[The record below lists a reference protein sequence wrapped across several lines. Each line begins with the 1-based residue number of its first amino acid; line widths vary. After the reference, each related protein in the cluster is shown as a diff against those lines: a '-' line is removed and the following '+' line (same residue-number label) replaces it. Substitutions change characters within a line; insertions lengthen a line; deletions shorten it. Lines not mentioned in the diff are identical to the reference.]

1 MKASALKKQFKCLER
16 NEQLTYDQLVEYIE
30 GKVQTKKHMGTI
42 DSSSPIDYSTD
53 QNPNDA
59 QRSYPDKRRQ
69 KNQPH
74 GQQHHK
80 QYWPQQYQSP
90 QYFNSTPQSPPNPA
104 QMSNGSPPAM
114 QAANQPPMS
123 NTQTNNQPHNQAQSQ
138 VQQAQPPQSSNQ
150 ASHHMPNQGYNQGA
164 TTSGQTNDNQNP
176 QNGNQRQYNN
186 NHRAYKPWRNQA
198 QADNQ
203 GQSGQNGIYQVS
215 NKVEQTKK
223 DLNIKGIAIFN
234 NTVVD
239 YFCDAGAV
247 RSIISAELFEK
258 IRQDSPGTKMEP
270 YTDKPLRSVNS
281 DLKILGCIRLDRCLM
296 SADLQLKNA
305 VLLVVQDLTGPS
317 CILGRDWASKI
328 PKLSRVFKEI
338 ERTVQEMSES
348 IRTKIKEFPTIIK
361 AIVNSSEIC
370 VHVNENKQDSRPGE
384 LLYSVQPK
392 IPDAVESII
401 AVIESSDEIED
412 PKITDSRAQLEP
424 ILLRGS
430 AKSMTELTPWKNL
443 DQAFRIELI
452 DPNHP
457 PIACKIRP

>member
-1 MKASALKKQFKCLER
+1 
-16 NEQLTYDQLVEYIE
+16 
-30 GKVQTKKHMGTI
+30 
-42 DSSSPIDYSTD
+42 
-53 QNPNDA
+53 
-59 QRSYPDKRRQ
+59 
-69 KNQPH
+69 
-74 GQQHHK
+74 
-80 QYWPQQYQSP
+80 
-90 QYFNSTPQSPPNPA
+90 
-104 QMSNGSPPAM
+104 
-114 QAANQPPMS
+114 
-123 NTQTNNQPHNQAQSQ
+123 
-138 VQQAQPPQSSNQ
+138 
-150 ASHHMPNQGYNQGA
+150 
-164 TTSGQTNDNQNP
+164 
-176 QNGNQRQYNN
+176 
-186 NHRAYKPWRNQA
+186 
-198 QADNQ
+198 
-203 GQSGQNGIYQVS
+203 
-215 NKVEQTKK
+215 
-223 DLNIKGIAIFN
+223 
-234 NTVVD
+234 
-239 YFCDAGAV
+239 
-247 RSIISAELFEK
+247 
-258 IRQDSPGTKMEP
+258 MEP

-412 PKITDSRAQLEP
+412 QKITDSRAQLEP
-424 ILLRGS
+424 ILLQGS

-457 PIACKIRP
+457 PIACKSRPLPFHLKKKVKQALDEQENAGIIRKSTSNWASALRVVHKQDFTIRITVDFKPLNKIIKIDKYPLPSVADLYAKLGLAQFFQK